1 MKKLVVR
8 KLAVTNLV
16 ATFALVAVAGRGGSK
31 ERDWQSAKLLDP
43 DRTHYFSHEDLSP
56 GADRPGLDTSVIPAS
71 GYTASANAA
80 PAVAGVHDYY
90 IVETQDQVY
99 LADRLRLKSAQKAKL
114 AVTRPVKFA
123 VEKNKLYLMNE
134 NGEEYQTKIVK
145 QVEREHER

>member
-8 KLAVTNLV
+8 KLAVANLI
-16 ATFALVAVAGRGGSK
+16 ATFALVAVAGWGGSK
-31 ERDWQSAKLLDP
+31 ERDWQTAKLLDP
-43 DRTHYFSHEDLSP
+43 DVTHYFSNENLSP
-56 GADRPGLDTSVIPAS
+56 DTGRLGVDTSVTTQN

-80 PAVAGVHDYY
+80 AVPASVHDYY

-99 LADRLRLKSAQKAKL
+99 LAERLRLKSAQKAKL

-134 NGEEYQTKIVK
+134 NGEEYQTKILK
-145 QVEREHER
+145 QVEKGK